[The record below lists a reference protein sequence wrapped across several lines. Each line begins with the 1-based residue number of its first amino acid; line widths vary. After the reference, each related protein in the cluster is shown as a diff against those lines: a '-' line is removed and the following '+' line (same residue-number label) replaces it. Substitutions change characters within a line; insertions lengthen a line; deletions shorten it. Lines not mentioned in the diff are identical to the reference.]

1 MLEALDNAK
10 SFTDGKAP
18 RDLNGDEKLA
28 LALVRLIE
36 IIGEAAA
43 TEDRPPQR
51 DRNGPG
57 NALEIE
63 PLRVVL
69 TLPILDTLDSFP
81 YFSA

>member
-1 MLEALDNAK
+1 M
-10 SFTDGKAP
+10 
-18 RDLNGDEKLA
+18 RDSIDFHKPYT
-28 LALVRLIE
+28 E

-43 TEDRPPQR
+43 TEGRPPQR
-51 DRNGPG
+51 NRDGG

-69 TLPILDTLDSFP
+69 ALPILDTLDPFL